1 MLELNFCP
9 FPEITTGRLLLR
21 RMTQQDAGELFFL
34 RSNEHIMKYIDRPR
48 ATSLKDAEEFL
59 GLIDK
64 SLDVSDGI
72 TWGITIS
79 ENPGKLI
86 GYIGYWR
93 MKKEHYRAE
102 IGYALNPA
110 FWKKGIMKEA
120 ILAVVGYG
128 FDVMHLHS
136 IEANINPGNAASAGV
151 LEATGFIKEAY
162 FKEDFFFDG
171 TFRDTIIYS
180 RLK

>member
-1 MLELNFCP
+1 
-9 FPEITTGRLLLR
+9 
-21 RMTQQDAGELFFL
+21 
-34 RSNEHIMKYIDRPR
+34 
-48 ATSLKDAEEFL
+48 
-59 GLIDK
+59 
-64 SLDVSDGI
+64 
-72 TWGITIS
+72 
-79 ENPGKLI
+79 
-86 GYIGYWR
+86 

-102 IGYALNPA
+102 IGYVLNPA

-120 ILAVVGYG
+120 ILAVLGYG